1 MGPLTESAVETSPA
15 PESEASQV
23 ESRKRR
29 EKERGLKVTTD
40 RQCQIRMGKTLSA
53 LRGLLDTFSSKK
65 SKILML
71 GLDSAGKTTILY
83 QLKLNRAVDT
93 IPTVGFNVETVQ
105 PTRNV
110 SFTVWDIGGQ
120 DQLRHLWRHY
130 FIGCEGLVFVVD
142 SIDSERFPK
151 ARDELAWILDSEEMK
166 EVPLVVLANK
176 QDLPDARPPDEIATE
191 LGLHQIQD
199 RKWRI
204 HATSAVSGMGVFD
217 SIADL
222 SSLVKDF
229 QKHHK
234 T

>member
-1 MGPLTESAVETSPA
+1 M
-15 PESEASQV
+15 
-23 ESRKRR
+23 
-29 EKERGLKVTTD
+29 LKATD
-40 RQCQIRMGKTLSA
+40 RATVISSGMGKTLSA
-53 LRGLLDTFSSKK
+53 LRGLLGSFSSRK

-142 SIDSERFPK
+142 SIDAERFPK
-151 ARDELAWILDSEEMK
+151 AREELAWILDSEEMK
-166 EVPLVVLANK
+166 DVPLVVLANK
-176 QDLPDARPPDEIATE
+176 QDLPDARSPADVATE
-191 LGLHQIQD
+191 IGLHQIRD
-199 RKWRI
+199 RKWSI
-204 HATSAVSGMGVFD
+204 HGTSAVSGQGVYD
-217 SIADL
+217 SIAEL
-222 SSLVKDF
+222 SSLVKDY
-229 QKHHK
+229 QSHHK
-234 T
+234 K